1 MLEDWAEKIPLNDL
15 NTDANENYPFLMLD
29 GVTLYFAADG
39 DASMGGYDLFI
50 TRLNTSDNTFLK
62 PENIGM
68 PFNSPFNDYMMM
80 VDELHRVG
88 WFASD
93 RFLPEGKVAV
103 YQFIPNTEKKIFRPE
118 NSELL
123 IAKAQIRQL
132 DEMDG
137 EFNKITPNVVDQKAP
152 AARKIYINDTTFYAD
167 VVEFKS
173 NVARNLYF
181 KLQKLTEETDAA
193 QQELEK
199 LRNAYVVQTNQE
211 QLTETGKK
219 IKNLEYRIRALK
231 PQIAKLGNEM
241 RNEEIKS
248 LR

>member
-1 MLEDWAEKIPLNDL
+1 
-15 NTDANENYPFLMLD
+15 
-29 GVTLYFAADG
+29 
-39 DASMGGYDLFI
+39 
-50 TRLNTSDNTFLK
+50 
-62 PENIGM
+62 
-68 PFNSPFNDYMMM
+68 
-80 VDELHRVG
+80 
-88 WFASD
+88 
-93 RFLPEGKVAV
+93 
-103 YQFIPNTEKKIFRPE
+103 
-118 NSELL
+118 
-123 IAKAQIRQL
+123 
-132 DEMDG
+132 MDQ
-137 EFNKITPNVVDQKAP
+137 EAP

-181 KLQKLTEETDAA
+181 KLQKLTEESDAA